1 MSIIFNDNENINN
14 IFSTN
19 YVNEIFLPN
28 NFDHTFNE
36 LLYESKE
43 ETQPKKLVKFV
54 LTKHNLP
61 NDITLLQKK
70 TQLKDINTNSNS
82 ELEDLNNGRW
92 SKEEQKR
99 FAEAV
104 LKFGND
110 WKKIQ
115 IYIFSRNITQ
125 IRSHAQKFLL
135 KLKENNFLKE
145 KGLEQNLSWTKTM
158 NYLNKI
164 LTYDE
169 LKDVLFSVEH
179 AEEKKIVLKNYKN
192 LKKIKKNKSNNN
204 KQSEYI
210 INDSETNNSTLNC
223 FEYDSNRKNDFNLD
237 EENKYIINHKKIKQ
251 EEEDKEILQKIMECF
266 KPSSD
271 NIILNTSF
279 EENSI
284 KKDENNFE
292 YRLFNESNIKYNNN
306 YDIY

>member
-1 MSIIFNDNENINN
+1 MSILFNDNENISN
-14 IFSTN
+14 IFPN
-19 YVNEIFLPN
+19 YANDIFLPN
-28 NFDHTFNE
+28 NINHNFNE
-36 LLYESKE
+36 LFYRPKE
-43 ETQPKKLVKFV
+43 DPQPKQLVKFI
-54 LTKHNLP
+54 LTKYNPP
-61 NDITLLQKK
+61 NDITLLHKK
-70 TQLKDINTNSNS
+70 IKSKDINSNS
-82 ELEDLNNGRW
+82 EIEDLNNGRW

-110 WKKIQ
+110 WKKMQ
-115 IYIFSRNITQ
+115 NYIFSRNITQ

-135 KLKENNFLKE
+135 KLKENNFLKD
-145 KGLEQNLSWTKTM
+145 KGLDQNLSWTKVM

-169 LKDVLFSVEH
+169 LKDVLFSVEQ
-179 AEEKKIVLKNYKN
+179 ADEKKNVRKNYKN
-192 LKKIKKNKSNNN
+192 LKKIKKNKGNN
-204 KQSEYI
+204 KKSECT

-223 FEYDSNRKNDFNLD
+223 FEYDSNKKNNLNLN
-237 EENKYIINHKKIKQ
+237 EENKYIINHKINKQ
-251 EEEDKEILQKIMECF
+251 EEEDKEILQKIIECF

-292 YRLFNESNIKYNNN
+292 YPLLNESIIKYNNN

>member
-1 MSIIFNDNENINN
+1 MSILFNDNENISN
-14 IFSTN
+14 IFPN
-19 YVNEIFLPN
+19 YANDIFLPN
-28 NFDHTFNE
+28 NINHNFNE
-36 LLYESKE
+36 LFYRPKE
-43 ETQPKKLVKFV
+43 DPQPKQLVKFI
-54 LTKHNLP
+54 LTKYNPP
-61 NDITLLQKK
+61 NDITLLHKK
-70 TQLKDINTNSNS
+70 IKSKDINSNS
-82 ELEDLNNGRW
+82 EIEDLNNGRW

-110 WKKIQ
+110 WKKMQ
-115 IYIFSRNITQ
+115 NYIFSRNITQ

-135 KLKENNFLKE
+135 KLKENNFLKD
-145 KGLEQNLSWTKTM
+145 KGLDQNLSWTKVM

-169 LKDVLFSVEH
+169 LKDVLFSVEQ
-179 AEEKKIVLKNYKN
+179 ADEKKNVRKNYKN
-192 LKKIKKNKSNNN
+192 LKKIKKNKGNN
-204 KQSEYI
+204 KKSECT
-210 INDSETNNSTLNC
+210 INDSETNNSTLNY
-223 FEYDSNRKNDFNLD
+223 FEYDSNKKNNLNLNED
-237 EENKYIINHKKIKQ
+237 NKYIINHKINKQ
-251 EEEDKEILQKIMECF
+251 EEEDKEILQKIIECF

-292 YRLFNESNIKYNNN
+292 YPLLNESIIKYNNN